1 MAEKGGSGTR
11 LAYIWV
17 SKKTPGG
24 TGGDMGWEISQE
36 VQEGLLLSHS
46 PGSPMSQ
53 HWQGPQELGVGAGVG
68 RAVPTPRGTR
78 RLGHWGFPYCLSHPV
93 LVPGGIFGGL

>member
-1 MAEKGGSGTR
+1 
-11 LAYIWV
+11 
-17 SKKTPGG
+17 
-24 TGGDMGWEISQE
+24 MGWEISQE

-53 HWQGPQELGVGAGVG
+53 HWQGPQELGAGAGVG

-93 LVPGGIFGGL
+93 LVPGGDIRRTLGAGSGGRVLTTGLGSRNPLS